1 MQNSEHFDSVVNAV
15 VNKYKD
21 RANTGFQ
28 KYNTTLD
35 REDLTELEW
44 LNHLQDELM
53 DASLYVQK
61 LKQIIENRKNSL

>member
-1 MQNSEHFDSVVNAV
+1 MESNEHFDSVVNAV

-21 RANTGFQ
+21 RANTGFE

-35 REDLTELEW
+35 REDLNELDW

-53 DASLYVQK
+53 DASLYIQK
-61 LKQIIENRKNSL
+61 LKQVIEKRKNSL

>member
-1 MQNSEHFDSVVNAV
+1 MQNNEHFDSVVNDV

-21 RANTGFQ
+21 RANTGLQ

-35 REDLTELEW
+35 REDLTELQW

-61 LKQIIENRKNSL
+61 LKQIIEKRKNSL

>member
-1 MQNSEHFDSVVNAV
+1 MESNEHFDSVVNAV

-21 RANTGFQ
+21 RANTGFT

-35 REDLTELEW
+35 RDDLTEMEW
-44 LNHLQDELM
+44 LNHLQEELM

-61 LKQIIENRKNSL
+61 LKQIIEKRKNSL

>member
-1 MQNSEHFDSVVNAV
+1 MQSNEHFDSVVNDV

-21 RANTGFQ
+21 RANTGLQ

-35 REDLTELEW
+35 REDLNELQW

-61 LKQIIENRKNSL
+61 LKQIIEKRKNSL

>member
-1 MQNSEHFDSVVNAV
+1 MQNNEHFDSIVNAV

-21 RANTGFQ
+21 RANTGLQ

-35 REDLTELEW
+35 REDLTEMEW

-61 LKQIIENRKNSL
+61 LKQIIEKRKNSL

>member
-1 MQNSEHFDSVVNAV
+1 MQNNEHFDSVVNDV

-21 RANTGFQ
+21 RAHTGLQ

-35 REDLTELEW
+35 REDLNELQW

-61 LKQIIENRKNSL
+61 LKQIIEKRKNSL

>member
-61 LKQIIENRKNSL
+61 LKQIIEKRKNSL

>member
-1 MQNSEHFDSVVNAV
+1 MDSNEHYDSVVNAV

-35 REDLTELEW
+35 RDDLTELEW

-61 LKQIIENRKNSL
+61 LKQIIEKRKQSL

>member
-1 MQNSEHFDSVVNAV
+1 MQSNEHFDSVVNDV

-21 RANTGFQ
+21 RAYTGLQ

-35 REDLTELEW
+35 REDLTELQW

-53 DASLYVQK
+53 DASLYIQK
-61 LKQIIENRKNSL
+61 LKQIIEKRKNSL

>member
-1 MQNSEHFDSVVNAV
+1 MQNNEHFDSVVNDV

-21 RANTGFQ
+21 RANTGLQ

-35 REDLTELEW
+35 REDLTELQW

-61 LKQIIENRKNSL
+61 LKQIIDKRKNSL

>member
-1 MQNSEHFDSVVNAV
+1 MQSNEHFDSVVNDV

-21 RANTGFQ
+21 RSHTGLQ

-35 REDLTELEW
+35 REDLTELQW

-61 LKQIIENRKNSL
+61 LKQIIEKRKNSL

>member
-1 MQNSEHFDSVVNAV
+1 MENNEHFDSVVNAV

-21 RANTGFQ
+21 RANTGFE

-35 REDLTELEW
+35 REDLNELDW

-53 DASLYVQK
+53 DASLDVQK
-61 LKQIIENRKNSL
+61 LKHIIEKRKNSL

>member
-1 MQNSEHFDSVVNAV
+1 MQNNEHFDSVVNDV

-21 RANTGFQ
+21 RANTGLE

-35 REDLTELEW
+35 REDLTELQW

-61 LKQIIENRKNSL
+61 LKQIIEKRKNSL